1 MFLADNILMDVI
13 NSKIQSFYKHTNTS
27 SSNPHKVCADC
38 EKHKTLNILPFPE
51 TIKDSYGNIDTNI
64 HDDSSSSSDSSSDDE
79 NGNNP
84 NSNNQRIIQ
93 PPSYNENIDTDS
105 LRQRLTQ
112 PQSNGENVYNS
123 MNQKIIQPLP
133 SYSPSISS
141 NESDTESLHRIQNPQ
156 HSPQIKDQRS
166 NGYDLTQ
173 PNNINQER
181 SNTNIA
187 DLTQAEMDINADSY
201 NIRPK
206 NEDLANGE
214 EQFTAPVPEEVFRD
228 VNVPNIRKFESSDKK
243 RKKLKSKIRKKKDN
257 LLQNLRDKKDFIN
270 KGQVG
275 YNIRRQN
282 DDETAGEEEFT
293 SPVPEEDFM
302 NVLAPIPSKNNS
314 NNEYEDFDHQKK
326 KEKKLKSKIRK
337 KKDMLLQNLRDK
349 KDFINKGQ
357 VGFNIRRENE
367 DETAGEEEFKSPVS
381 EEDFMDV
388 TAPIPSKNNSNDE
401 YEDFDHHIKKTKRV
415 IPSRIRKQQKRI
427 KKLKLLKLRNQR
439 LRQLYHENK
448 NQILQVESPQK
459 DDSIDQKFDPKNQKS
474 DIDEMQR
481 DVTMSEHTNS
491 DNNDDK
497 NQTLTS
503 SKRPTIRLRKFAY
516 GTLPEQEN
524 ISKPEIRVAKFAGQ
538 ELIKDKNNIASQLQ
552 YLCELCKMQ
561 FPKYSSLKQHLQEN
575 HGKKQYKIVFP
586 DKGKYLAHARKI
598 VHKDDGSK
606 FFYQNFN
613 SNNDGTMDITS
624 YWCSK
629 CQKFLENFK
638 IMQKHMLDHEEGETA
653 AKRSITRERKPKNN
667 KKILYESYN

>member
-27 SSNPHKVCADC
+27 ASNPHKLCADC

-105 LRQRLTQ
+105 LSQRLTQ

-201 NIRPK
+201 NIRQR

-275 YNIRRQN
+275 YNIRRQ
-282 DDETAGEEEFT
+282 
-293 SPVPEEDFM
+293 
-302 NVLAPIPSKNNS
+302 
-314 NNEYEDFDHQKK
+314 
-326 KEKKLKSKIRK
+326 
-337 KKDMLLQNLRDK
+337 
-349 KDFINKGQ
+349 
-357 VGFNIRRENE
+357 NE

-448 NQILQVESPQK
+448 NQILQFESPQK
-459 DDSIDQKFDPKNQKS
+459 DDSINQKFDPKNQKS

-491 DNNDDK
+491 DYNDDK

-586 DKGKYLAHARKI
+586 DEGKYLARARKI

-613 SNNDGTMDITS
+613 SNNDATMDITS

>member
-27 SSNPHKVCADC
+27 ASNPHKLCADC

-105 LRQRLTQ
+105 LSQRLTQ

-206 NEDLANGE
+206 NEDLANRE
-214 EQFTAPVPEEVFRD
+214 EQFTAPLPEEVFRD

-314 NNEYEDFDHQKK
+314 N
-326 KEKKLKSKIRK
+326 
-337 KKDMLLQNLRDK
+337 
-349 KDFINKGQ
+349 
-357 VGFNIRRENE
+357 
-367 DETAGEEEFKSPVS
+367 
-381 EEDFMDV
+381 
-388 TAPIPSKNNSNDE
+388 DE

-448 NQILQVESPQK
+448 NQILQFESPQK
-459 DDSIDQKFDPKNQKS
+459 DDSINQKFDPKNQKS

-491 DNNDDK
+491 DYNDDK

-606 FFYQNFN
+606 FFYQNLN
-613 SNNDGTMDITS
+613 SNNDATMDITS

>member
-1 MFLADNILMDVI
+1 MFLTDNILMDVI

-27 SSNPHKVCADC
+27 ASNPHKLCADC

-51 TIKDSYGNIDTNI
+51 TIKDSHGNIDTNI
-64 HDDSSSSSDSSSDDE
+64 HDDSSSSSGSSSDDE

-84 NSNNQRIIQ
+84 NANNQRIIQ

-105 LRQRLTQ
+105 LSQRLTQ

-156 HSPQIKDQRS
+156 LS
-166 NGYDLTQ
+166 
-173 PNNINQER
+173 
-181 SNTNIA
+181 A
-187 DLTQAEMDINADSY
+187 DLTQAKMDIDADSY
-201 NIRPK
+201 NIRQE

-214 EQFTAPVPEEVFRD
+214 EQFTAPLPEEVFRD

-270 KGQVG
+270 EGQVG

-282 DDETAGEEEFT
+282 EDETAGEEEFT

-302 NVLAPIPSKNNS
+302 
-314 NNEYEDFDHQKK
+314 
-326 KEKKLKSKIRK
+326 
-337 KKDMLLQNLRDK
+337 
-349 KDFINKGQ
+349 
-357 VGFNIRRENE
+357 
-367 DETAGEEEFKSPVS
+367 
-381 EEDFMDV
+381 DV
-388 TAPIPSKNNSNDE
+388 TAPIPSKNNSIDE
-401 YEDFDHHIKKTKRV
+401 YEDFEHHIKKTKRV

-427 KKLKLLKLRNQR
+427 KKLTLLKLRNQR

-448 NQILQVESPQK
+448 NQILQNKSPQK
-459 DDSIDQKFDPKNQKS
+459 DDSSDQKFDPKKQIS
-474 DIDEMQR
+474 DIDEMRR

-491 DNNDDK
+491 DNNDER

-503 SKRPTIRLRKFAY
+503 SKRPSIRLRKFAY

-524 ISKPEIRVAKFAGQ
+524 ISKPEIRVAQFAGQ

-586 DKGKYLAHARKI
+586 DEGKYLARARKI

-613 SNNDGTMDITS
+613 SNNDATMDITS

-629 CQKFLENFK
+629 CKKFLENFK

-653 AKRSITRERKPKNN
+653 AKRSITRERKPQNN

>member
-27 SSNPHKVCADC
+27 ASNPHKLCTDC

-105 LRQRLTQ
+105 LSQRLTQ

-214 EQFTAPVPEEVFRD
+214 EQFTAPLPEEVFRD

-275 YNIRRQN
+275 YNIRRQ
-282 DDETAGEEEFT
+282 
-293 SPVPEEDFM
+293 
-302 NVLAPIPSKNNS
+302 
-314 NNEYEDFDHQKK
+314 
-326 KEKKLKSKIRK
+326 
-337 KKDMLLQNLRDK
+337 
-349 KDFINKGQ
+349 
-357 VGFNIRRENE
+357 NE

-448 NQILQVESPQK
+448 NQILQFESPQK

-491 DNNDDK
+491 DYNDDK

-586 DKGKYLAHARKI
+586 DEGKYLARARKI

-613 SNNDGTMDITS
+613 SNNDATMDITS

>member
-1 MFLADNILMDVI
+1 MFLTDNILMDVI

-27 SSNPHKVCADC
+27 ASNPHKLCADC

-51 TIKDSYGNIDTNI
+51 TIKDSHGNIDTNI
-64 HDDSSSSSDSSSDDE
+64 HDDSSSSSGSSSDDE

-84 NSNNQRIIQ
+84 NANNQRIIQ

-105 LRQRLTQ
+105 LSQRLTQ

-156 HSPQIKDQRS
+156 LS
-166 NGYDLTQ
+166 
-173 PNNINQER
+173 
-181 SNTNIA
+181 A
-187 DLTQAEMDINADSY
+187 DLTQAKMDIDADSY
-201 NIRPK
+201 NIRQE

-214 EQFTAPVPEEVFRD
+214 EQFTAPLPEEVFRD

-270 KGQVG
+270 EGQVG

-282 DDETAGEEEFT
+282 EDETAGEEEFT

-302 NVLAPIPSKNNS
+302 
-314 NNEYEDFDHQKK
+314 
-326 KEKKLKSKIRK
+326 
-337 KKDMLLQNLRDK
+337 
-349 KDFINKGQ
+349 
-357 VGFNIRRENE
+357 
-367 DETAGEEEFKSPVS
+367 
-381 EEDFMDV
+381 DV
-388 TAPIPSKNNSNDE
+388 TAPIPSKNNSIDE
-401 YEDFDHHIKKTKRV
+401 YEDFEHHIKKTKRV

-427 KKLKLLKLRNQR
+427 KKLTLLKLRNQR

-448 NQILQVESPQK
+448 NQILQNKSPQK
-459 DDSIDQKFDPKNQKS
+459 DDSSDQKFDPKKQIS
-474 DIDEMQR
+474 DIDEMRR

-491 DNNDDK
+491 DNNDERS
-497 NQTLTS
+497 QTLTS
-503 SKRPTIRLRKFAY
+503 SKRPYIRLRKFAY

-524 ISKPEIRVAKFAGQ
+524 IIKPEIRVAQFAGQ

-552 YLCELCKMQ
+552 YLCELCQMQ

-586 DKGKYLAHARKI
+586 DEGKYLARARKI

-606 FFYQNFN
+606 FFYQNYN
-613 SNNDGTMDITS
+613 SNNDATMDITS

-629 CQKFLENFK
+629 CKKFLENFK

-653 AKRSITRERKPKNN
+653 AKRSITRERKPQNN

>member
-27 SSNPHKVCADC
+27 ASNPHKLCADC

-105 LRQRLTQ
+105 LSQRLTQ

-201 NIRPK
+201 NIRQR

-275 YNIRRQN
+275 YNIRRQ
-282 DDETAGEEEFT
+282 
-293 SPVPEEDFM
+293 
-302 NVLAPIPSKNNS
+302 
-314 NNEYEDFDHQKK
+314 
-326 KEKKLKSKIRK
+326 
-337 KKDMLLQNLRDK
+337 
-349 KDFINKGQ
+349 
-357 VGFNIRRENE
+357 NE

-448 NQILQVESPQK
+448 NQILQFESPQK
-459 DDSIDQKFDPKNQKS
+459 DDSIDQKFDPQNQKS

-491 DNNDDK
+491 DYNDDK

-613 SNNDGTMDITS
+613 SNNDATMDITS

>member
-13 NSKIQSFYKHTNTS
+13 NSKIQSFYKHTNAS
-27 SSNPHKVCADC
+27 ASNPHKLCTDC

-105 LRQRLTQ
+105 LSQRLTQ

-141 NESDTESLHRIQNPQ
+141 NESDTESLHTIQNPQ

-187 DLTQAEMDINADSY
+187 DLTQAEMDIDADSY

-214 EQFTAPVPEEVFRD
+214 EQFTAPLPEEVFRD

-282 DDETAGEEEFT
+282 
-293 SPVPEEDFM
+293 
-302 NVLAPIPSKNNS
+302 
-314 NNEYEDFDHQKK
+314 
-326 KEKKLKSKIRK
+326 
-337 KKDMLLQNLRDK
+337 
-349 KDFINKGQ
+349 
-357 VGFNIRRENE
+357 E
-367 DETAGEEEFKSPVS
+367 DETAGEEEFKSPVP

-491 DNNDDK
+491 DYNDDK

-586 DKGKYLAHARKI
+586 DEGKYLARARKI

>member
-13 NSKIQSFYKHTNTS
+13 NSKIQSFYKHTNAS
-27 SSNPHKVCADC
+27 ASNPHKLCTDC

-105 LRQRLTQ
+105 LSQRLTQ

-156 HSPQIKDQRS
+156 HSPQIKDPRS

-201 NIRPK
+201 NIRQR

-214 EQFTAPVPEEVFRD
+214 EQFTAPLPEEVFRD

-314 NNEYEDFDHQKK
+314 N
-326 KEKKLKSKIRK
+326 
-337 KKDMLLQNLRDK
+337 
-349 KDFINKGQ
+349 
-357 VGFNIRRENE
+357 
-367 DETAGEEEFKSPVS
+367 
-381 EEDFMDV
+381 
-388 TAPIPSKNNSNDE
+388 DE

-448 NQILQVESPQK
+448 NQILQFESPQK
-459 DDSIDQKFDPKNQKS
+459 DDSINQKFDPKNQKS

-491 DNNDDK
+491 DYNDDK

-586 DKGKYLAHARKI
+586 DEGKYLARARKI

-613 SNNDGTMDITS
+613 SNNDATMDITS

>member
-27 SSNPHKVCADC
+27 SSNPHKLCADC

-84 NSNNQRIIQ
+84 NSNNQRIIH

-105 LRQRLTQ
+105 LSQRLTQ

-282 DDETAGEEEFT
+282 
-293 SPVPEEDFM
+293 
-302 NVLAPIPSKNNS
+302 
-314 NNEYEDFDHQKK
+314 
-326 KEKKLKSKIRK
+326 
-337 KKDMLLQNLRDK
+337 
-349 KDFINKGQ
+349 
-357 VGFNIRRENE
+357 E

-448 NQILQVESPQK
+448 NQILQFESPQK
-459 DDSIDQKFDPKNQKS
+459 DDSIDQKFDPQNQKS

-586 DKGKYLAHARKI
+586 DEGKYLARARKI

-613 SNNDGTMDITS
+613 SNNDATMDITS

>member
-27 SSNPHKVCADC
+27 ASNPHKLCTDC

-84 NSNNQRIIQ
+84 NSNNQRIIH

-156 HSPQIKDQRS
+156 HSPQIKDPRS

-201 NIRPK
+201 NIRQR

-270 KGQVG
+270 KGQVD

-302 NVLAPIPSKNNS
+302 NVL
-314 NNEYEDFDHQKK
+314 
-326 KEKKLKSKIRK
+326 
-337 KKDMLLQNLRDK
+337 
-349 KDFINKGQ
+349 
-357 VGFNIRRENE
+357 
-367 DETAGEEEFKSPVS
+367 
-381 EEDFMDV
+381 
-388 TAPIPSKNNSNDE
+388 APIPSKNNSNDE

-459 DDSIDQKFDPKNQKS
+459 DDSIDQKFDPQNQKS

-491 DNNDDK
+491 DYNDDK

-586 DKGKYLAHARKI
+586 DEGKYLARARKI

-606 FFYQNFN
+606 FFYQNFK
-613 SNNDGTMDITS
+613 SNNDATMDITS

>member
-1 MFLADNILMDVI
+1 
-13 NSKIQSFYKHTNTS
+13 
-27 SSNPHKVCADC
+27 
-38 EKHKTLNILPFPE
+38 
-51 TIKDSYGNIDTNI
+51 
-64 HDDSSSSSDSSSDDE
+64 
-79 NGNNP
+79 
-84 NSNNQRIIQ
+84 
-93 PPSYNENIDTDS
+93 
-105 LRQRLTQ
+105 
-112 PQSNGENVYNS
+112 
-123 MNQKIIQPLP
+123 
-133 SYSPSISS
+133 
-141 NESDTESLHRIQNPQ
+141 
-156 HSPQIKDQRS
+156 
-166 NGYDLTQ
+166 
-173 PNNINQER
+173 
-181 SNTNIA
+181 
-187 DLTQAEMDINADSY
+187 
-201 NIRPK
+201 
-206 NEDLANGE
+206 
-214 EQFTAPVPEEVFRD
+214 
-228 VNVPNIRKFESSDKK
+228 
-243 RKKLKSKIRKKKDN
+243 
-257 LLQNLRDKKDFIN
+257 
-270 KGQVG
+270 VG
-275 YNIRRQN
+275 YNIRRQ
-282 DDETAGEEEFT
+282 
-293 SPVPEEDFM
+293 
-302 NVLAPIPSKNNS
+302 
-314 NNEYEDFDHQKK
+314 
-326 KEKKLKSKIRK
+326 
-337 KKDMLLQNLRDK
+337 
-349 KDFINKGQ
+349 
-357 VGFNIRRENE
+357 NE

-448 NQILQVESPQK
+448 NQILQFESPQK

-491 DNNDDK
+491 DYNDDK

-586 DKGKYLAHARKI
+586 DKGKYLARARKI

>member
-1 MFLADNILMDVI
+1 MFLTDNILMDVI

-27 SSNPHKVCADC
+27 ASNPHKLCADC

-51 TIKDSYGNIDTNI
+51 TIKDSHGNIDTNI
-64 HDDSSSSSDSSSDDE
+64 HDDSSSSSGSSSDDE

-84 NSNNQRIIQ
+84 NANNQRIIQ

-105 LRQRLTQ
+105 LSQRLTQ

-156 HSPQIKDQRS
+156 LS
-166 NGYDLTQ
+166 
-173 PNNINQER
+173 
-181 SNTNIA
+181 A
-187 DLTQAEMDINADSY
+187 DLTQAKMDIDADSY
-201 NIRPK
+201 NIRQE

-214 EQFTAPVPEEVFRD
+214 EQFTAPLPEEVFRD

-270 KGQVG
+270 EGQVG

-282 DDETAGEEEFT
+282 EDETAGEEEFT

-302 NVLAPIPSKNNS
+302 DVTAPIPSKNNS
-314 NNEYEDFDHQKK
+314 NDKYEDFDHHIKK
-326 KEKKLKSKIRK
+326 TKRVIPSIIRRK
-337 KKDMLLQNLRDK
+337 KKDDLLQNLRNK

-357 VGFNIRRENE
+357 VGYNIRRQNE
-367 DETAGEEEFKSPVS
+367 DETAGEEEFTSPVP

-388 TAPIPSKNNSNDE
+388 TAPIPSKNNSIDE
-401 YEDFDHHIKKTKRV
+401 YEDFEHHIKKTKRV

-427 KKLKLLKLRNQR
+427 KKLTLLKLRNQR

-448 NQILQVESPQK
+448 NQILQNKSPQK
-459 DDSIDQKFDPKNQKS
+459 DDSSDQKFDPKKQIS
-474 DIDEMQR
+474 DIDEMRR

-491 DNNDDK
+491 DNNDERS
-497 NQTLTS
+497 QTLTS
-503 SKRPTIRLRKFAY
+503 SKRPYIRLRKFAY

-524 ISKPEIRVAKFAGQ
+524 ISKPEIRVAQFAGQ

-586 DKGKYLAHARKI
+586 DEGKYLARARKI

-613 SNNDGTMDITS
+613 SNNDATMDITS

-629 CQKFLENFK
+629 CKKFLENFK

-653 AKRSITRERKPKNN
+653 AKRSITRERKPQNN

>member
-27 SSNPHKVCADC
+27 ASNPHKLCTDC

-105 LRQRLTQ
+105 LSQRLTQ

-201 NIRPK
+201 NIRQR

-275 YNIRRQN
+275 YNIRRQ
-282 DDETAGEEEFT
+282 
-293 SPVPEEDFM
+293 
-302 NVLAPIPSKNNS
+302 
-314 NNEYEDFDHQKK
+314 
-326 KEKKLKSKIRK
+326 
-337 KKDMLLQNLRDK
+337 
-349 KDFINKGQ
+349 
-357 VGFNIRRENE
+357 NE

-448 NQILQVESPQK
+448 NQILQFESPQK

-491 DNNDDK
+491 DYNDDK

-586 DKGKYLAHARKI
+586 DEGKYLARARKI

-613 SNNDGTMDITS
+613 SNNDATMDITS

>member
-27 SSNPHKVCADC
+27 ASNPHKLCTDC

-201 NIRPK
+201 NIRQR

-214 EQFTAPVPEEVFRD
+214 EQFTAPLPEEVFRD

-314 NNEYEDFDHQKK
+314 N
-326 KEKKLKSKIRK
+326 
-337 KKDMLLQNLRDK
+337 
-349 KDFINKGQ
+349 
-357 VGFNIRRENE
+357 
-367 DETAGEEEFKSPVS
+367 
-381 EEDFMDV
+381 
-388 TAPIPSKNNSNDE
+388 DE
-401 YEDFDHHIKKTKRV
+401 YEDFDHHIKKTKSV

-448 NQILQVESPQK
+448 NQILQFESPQK
-459 DDSIDQKFDPKNQKS
+459 DDSINQKFDPKNQKS

-491 DNNDDK
+491 DYNDDK

-586 DKGKYLAHARKI
+586 DEGKYLARARKI

-613 SNNDGTMDITS
+613 SNNDATMDITS

>member
-1 MFLADNILMDVI
+1 MFLTDNILMDVI

-27 SSNPHKVCADC
+27 ASNPHKLCADC

-51 TIKDSYGNIDTNI
+51 TIKDSHGNIDTNI
-64 HDDSSSSSDSSSDDE
+64 HDDSSSSSGSSSDDE

-84 NSNNQRIIQ
+84 NANNQRIIQ

-105 LRQRLTQ
+105 LSQRLTQ

-156 HSPQIKDQRS
+156 LS
-166 NGYDLTQ
+166 
-173 PNNINQER
+173 
-181 SNTNIA
+181 A
-187 DLTQAEMDINADSY
+187 DLTQAKMDIDADSY
-201 NIRPK
+201 NIRQE

-214 EQFTAPVPEEVFRD
+214 EQFTAPLPEEVFRD

-270 KGQVG
+270 EGQVG

-282 DDETAGEEEFT
+282 EDETAGEEEFT

-302 NVLAPIPSKNNS
+302 DVTAPIPSKNNS
-314 NNEYEDFDHQKK
+314 NDKYEDFDHHIKK
-326 KEKKLKSKIRK
+326 TKRVIPSIIRRK
-337 KKDMLLQNLRDK
+337 KKDDLLQNLRNK

-357 VGFNIRRENE
+357 VGYNIRRQNE
-367 DETAGEEEFKSPVS
+367 DETAGEEEFTSPVP

-388 TAPIPSKNNSNDE
+388 TAPIPSKNNSIDE
-401 YEDFDHHIKKTKRV
+401 YEDFEHHIKKTKRV

-427 KKLKLLKLRNQR
+427 KKLTLLKLRNQR

-448 NQILQVESPQK
+448 NQILQNKSPQK
-459 DDSIDQKFDPKNQKS
+459 DDSSDQKFDPKKQIS
-474 DIDEMQR
+474 DIDEMRR

-491 DNNDDK
+491 DNNDER

-503 SKRPTIRLRKFAY
+503 SKRPSIRLRKFAY

-524 ISKPEIRVAKFAGQ
+524 ISKPEIRVAQFAGQ

-586 DKGKYLAHARKI
+586 DEGKYLARARKI

-613 SNNDGTMDITS
+613 SNNDATMDITS

-629 CQKFLENFK
+629 CKKFLENFK

-653 AKRSITRERKPKNN
+653 AKRSITRERKPQNN

>member
-1 MFLADNILMDVI
+1 MFLTDNILMDVI

-27 SSNPHKVCADC
+27 ASNPHKLCADC

-51 TIKDSYGNIDTNI
+51 TIKDSHGNIDTNI
-64 HDDSSSSSDSSSDDE
+64 HDDSSSSSGSSSDDE

-84 NSNNQRIIQ
+84 NANNQRIIQ

-105 LRQRLTQ
+105 LSQRLTQ

-156 HSPQIKDQRS
+156 LS
-166 NGYDLTQ
+166 
-173 PNNINQER
+173 
-181 SNTNIA
+181 A
-187 DLTQAEMDINADSY
+187 DLTQAKMDIDADSY
-201 NIRPK
+201 NIRQE

-214 EQFTAPVPEEVFRD
+214 EQFTAPLPEEVFRD

-270 KGQVG
+270 EGQVG

-282 DDETAGEEEFT
+282 EDETAGEEEFT

-302 NVLAPIPSKNNS
+302 
-314 NNEYEDFDHQKK
+314 
-326 KEKKLKSKIRK
+326 
-337 KKDMLLQNLRDK
+337 
-349 KDFINKGQ
+349 
-357 VGFNIRRENE
+357 
-367 DETAGEEEFKSPVS
+367 
-381 EEDFMDV
+381 DV
-388 TAPIPSKNNSNDE
+388 TAPIPSKNNSIDE
-401 YEDFDHHIKKTKRV
+401 YEDFEHHIKKTKRV

-427 KKLKLLKLRNQR
+427 KKLTLLKLRNQR

-448 NQILQVESPQK
+448 NQILQNKSPQK
-459 DDSIDQKFDPKNQKS
+459 DDSSDQKFDPKKQIS
-474 DIDEMQR
+474 DIDEMRR

-491 DNNDDK
+491 DNNDER

-503 SKRPTIRLRKFAY
+503 SKRPSIRLRKFAY

-524 ISKPEIRVAKFAGQ
+524 ISKPEIRVAQFAGQ

-552 YLCELCKMQ
+552 YLCELCQMQ

-586 DKGKYLAHARKI
+586 DEGKYLARARKI

-613 SNNDGTMDITS
+613 SNNDATMDITS

-629 CQKFLENFK
+629 CKKFLENFK

-653 AKRSITRERKPKNN
+653 AKRSITRERKPQNN

>member
-27 SSNPHKVCADC
+27 ASNPHKLCTDC

-105 LRQRLTQ
+105 LSQRLTQ

-141 NESDTESLHRIQNPQ
+141 NESDTESLHTIQNPQ

-201 NIRPK
+201 NIRQR

-214 EQFTAPVPEEVFRD
+214 EQFTAPLPEEVFRD

-275 YNIRRQN
+275 YNIRRQ
-282 DDETAGEEEFT
+282 
-293 SPVPEEDFM
+293 
-302 NVLAPIPSKNNS
+302 
-314 NNEYEDFDHQKK
+314 
-326 KEKKLKSKIRK
+326 
-337 KKDMLLQNLRDK
+337 
-349 KDFINKGQ
+349 
-357 VGFNIRRENE
+357 NE

-491 DNNDDK
+491 DYNDDK